1 MEELLDAEYRQPSND
16 RIIGIY
22 WPLADEVDLR
32 PLRQQGPVALPVA
45 DGHGGLVYRRWGC
58 DGATSQILQPD
69 GCGIPAPS
77 AGRTLQPEELACLL
91 VPALAIDHRGV
102 RLGYGGG
109 YYDRLR
115 QQAPW
120 RAVRALVVLPS
131 ACITDAPLPQDPWD
145 IADGLISEKD
155 LVVPQDRRIMTSP
168 AVRLP
173 CVPSPSRRFQRRVSP
188 RASPHQGRLTRSNPP
203 WSISTAIRTIRL
215 FHGESPAARWHEPIR
230 WNAKLELG
238 RTDADGQVGL
248 ISRLSKTVATTF
260 RWTEV
265 LGTGLS
271 GHPGP
276 EGTRPSG

>member
-1 MEELLDAEYRQPSND
+1 MSEAGLVPVINTKQELRRHFRQLRREQSSICPAVHTAVEELLDAEYRQPSND

-58 DGATSQILQPD
+58 DGVTSQILQPD

-131 ACITDAPLPQDPWD
+131 ACITDALLPQDPWD
-145 IADGLISEKD
+145 IAFDGWISEKG
-155 LVVPQDRRIMTSP
+155 PGRP
-168 AVRLP
+168 
-173 CVPSPSRRFQRRVSP
+173 P
-188 RASPHQGRLTRSNPP
+188 RTAAS
-203 WSISTAIRTIRL
+203 
-215 FHGESPAARWHEPIR
+215 
-230 WNAKLELG
+230 
-238 RTDADGQVGL
+238 
-248 ISRLSKTVATTF
+248 
-260 RWTEV
+260 
-265 LGTGLS
+265 
-271 GHPGP
+271 
-276 EGTRPSG
+276 